1 MQSLS
6 STKKKKKKCKVKSL
20 HNPLN
25 KEKKKKVILNI
36 LKYLIDDINFSFP
49 FLFLIYLYFDL
60 TLCPFNAR
68 FNQISY
74 VNSNKF

>member
-1 MQSLS
+1 MQILS
-6 STKKKKKKCKVKSL
+6 STKKKKKCKVKSL

-60 TLCPFNAR
+60 TLCPCNVWL
-68 FNQISY
+68 NQISY

>member
-49 FLFLIYLYFDL
+49 ILFLIYLYFDL
-60 TLCPFNAR
+60 TLCPCNAR
-68 FNQISY
+68 LNQISY
-74 VNSNKF
+74 INSNKF